1 MRGASSAER
10 SLEAEWL
17 PALSARSVYRPGAD
31 RDGGEVAGGLAHQNV
46 GDTSFGSLEVRPG
59 IVD

>member
-46 GDTSFGSLEVRPG
+46 GDTSLVGLRCVPA
-59 IVD
+59 